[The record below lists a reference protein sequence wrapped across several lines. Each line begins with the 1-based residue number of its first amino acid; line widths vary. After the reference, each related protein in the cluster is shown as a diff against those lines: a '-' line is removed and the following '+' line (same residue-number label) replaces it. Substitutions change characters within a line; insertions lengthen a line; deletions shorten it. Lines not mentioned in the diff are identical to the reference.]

1 MPEDLK
7 RLLDGY
13 SMDQL
18 SESFGGSKRR
28 RILSEIEEKA
38 KALSKKTPPI
48 PDEEI
53 AEIIREDRER
63 K

>member
-1 MPEDLK
+1 M
-7 RLLDGY
+7 LDGY

-38 KALSKKTPPI
+38 KALSKKIPPI